1 MVDVQAPITMFAYKY
16 LKKNMLAEPS
26 SYISVPLGLLSLSAI
41 FSPLLF
47 VWQKFPMSWVGI
59 HIQLLVKT
67 PAVQGELRKSSGTP
81 KNRLSI

>member
-47 VWQKFPMSWVGI
+47 V
-59 HIQLLVKT
+59 
-67 PAVQGELRKSSGTP
+67 
-81 KNRLSI
+81 